1 MFGGVQDEEK
11 EGEDDDSDDE
21 GSGNFF
27 NDLYSVQ
34 VSTRVIVYR
43 DEDLFSMHPTPDPTI
58 NPNEEKNMFI
68 F

>member
-11 EGEDDDSDDE
+11 EGEDDDDSDDE

-34 VSTRVIVYR
+34 VSSRVIVYC
-43 DEDLFSMHPTPDPTI
+43 H
-58 NPNEEKNMFI
+58 
-68 F
+68 